1 MNLKPLL
8 GLVIHFLI
16 GLTVSGQIKISGK
29 LIDHNSGNSLEHVS
43 IQVESEP
50 ETQFTDRE
58 GYFEM
63 RTFIENKAV
72 LVCKLEEYETLRI
85 PLQLSIYED
94 NVDLGFISLI
104 SLKKAVSDKVWF
116 ELSQEEVEGGANE
129 IDNIS
134 GLLTAGKDVFSRAA
148 AYDFGSNF
156 FRSRFLGSE
165 HGIVMLNGVALNKI
179 TSGRPEWSN
188 WGGLNDALRKQEQ
201 FAEMHVTNYS
211 LGGMAKSINMNSE
224 ASRQNKGI
232 KFSMAAANKNY
243 QSRMMLTYAT
253 GLLKNGWAFMFSG
266 SLRKADEGFRK
277 GTNYDAHSF
286 LVSID
291 KEFGTRHRLNS
302 SLIYADNLRGKSSPM
317 TQEVFELKSNQYNSY
332 WGYQLDRIRNSREKR
347 VLEPIFQLNH
357 DFRLNERVR
366 IQSHLTYQFGQSSA
380 SRMDYGGHTLVHNS
394 EFLTGGGS
402 NPDPSYYQK
411 LPSYFLRDSSNPN
424 YAKAYL
430 AEKEFNNNGQ
440 IKWKELY
447 EANLNQP
454 EGKNAIYALYDDRQD
469 SEYLS
474 LKTNFSF
481 DFKNNFLIEGSLYT
495 SRFSSENYAYMKDLM
510 GGSGYLDI
518 DSFEDDLNEAQNDLK
533 NPNRIVEEK
542 EKFRYNY
549 NLQARESRMF
559 LKTSH
564 SSKKSNVFLGLEFA
578 LTNYQRIGIYENGAN
593 PGSASLGKSSP
604 LSFMASRVKAGFS
617 HRFTGR
623 HILLMNANYLENA
636 PTIKNAFSN
645 VRVSNDLVKD
655 IRSNALYG
663 IDLKYMWRHP
673 VIQAT
678 LSVYLLK
685 MTGLTNISFY
695 YADGLTGL
703 DNQESSA
710 YVQEIKTGIDKQNA
724 GLEFAI
730 EARILTNVK
739 LRGIAAIGNSVY
751 ASDPELYLTS
761 NSIEGAL
768 DLGSSFLKGYY
779 ANSGPQNAFSL
790 GFEYSSP
797 KYWWLSSSLN
807 FFDKSFI
814 SIAPITRTRN
824 FFLDSDGL
832 PINGIDPEI
841 TRDLLKQESLMPY
854 MTVNFVGGKSW
865 KIRNWYIGFFASLNN
880 LMNSVY
886 KTGGYEQSRNAN
898 YRTLLEDKIRDKP
911 LFGPKYWFSYGT
923 TFFTSMYIRI

>member
-1 MNLKPLL
+1 MNIKPLF
-8 GLVIHFLI
+8 GLVIYFLI
-16 GLTVSGQIKISGK
+16 GLTVRGQIKIKGRFV
-29 LIDHNSGNSLEHVS
+29 DHASSNYLEHVS
-43 IQVESEP
+43 IQIENESEI
-50 ETQFTDRE
+50 QFTDRE

-63 RTFIENKAV
+63 NTLLEKKAV

-85 PLQLSIYED
+85 PLQLSIYQD

-104 SLKKAVSDKVWF
+104 SLKKTVSNKAWF
-116 ELSQEEVEGGANE
+116 ELSQEEVEGGSNE

-134 GLLTAGKDVFSRAA
+134 VLLTAGKDVFSRAA

-156 FRSRFLGSE
+156 FRPRFLGSE

-201 FAEMHVTNYS
+201 FAEMHATNYG

-224 ASRQNKGI
+224 ASRQNKSI
-232 KFSMAAANKNY
+232 KFSMAVANKNY

-266 SLRKADEGFRK
+266 SFRKADEGFRR
-277 GTNYDAHSF
+277 GTNYDAKSL

-317 TQEVFELKSNQYNSY
+317 TQEVFELKSNVYNSY
-332 WGYQLDRIRNSREKR
+332 WGYQLDAKRNSREKR
-347 VLEPIFQLNH
+347 ILEPIFQLNH
-357 DFRLNERVR
+357 DFRLNERLR

-380 SRMDYGGHTLVHNS
+380 SRMDYGGHSLSYNS

-424 YAKAYL
+424 YTKAYL
-430 AEKEFNNNGQ
+430 AEKEFKNNGQ
-440 IKWKELY
+440 IKWEELY

-481 DFKNNFLIEGSLYT
+481 DFKSNFLFEGSLYT
-495 SRFSSENYAYMKDLM
+495 SRFSFENYAFMKDLM
-510 GGSGYLDI
+510 GGAGYLDI
-518 DSFEDDLNEAQNDLK
+518 DSFADDLNEAQNDLK

-542 EKFRYNY
+542 EKFRYHY
-549 NLQARESRMF
+549 TLQAKESRIF

-564 SSKKSNVFLGLEFA
+564 SSKKSNVFLGVELA
-578 LTNYQRIGIYENGAN
+578 LTDYQRNGIYENGAN

-604 LSFMASRVKAGFS
+604 LSFITSGVKAGFS
-617 HRFTGR
+617 YRFTGR
-623 HILLMNANYLENA
+623 HILLINANYLENA

-655 IRSNALYG
+655 LKSNALYG

-678 LSVYLLK
+678 LSGYLLK
-685 MTGLTNISFY
+685 LTGLTNISFY

-703 DNQESSA
+703 ENQESSA
-710 YVQEIKTGIDKQNA
+710 YVQEILTGIDKQNV

-730 EARILTNVK
+730 EARILANVK
-739 LRGIAAIGNSVY
+739 LRGIAAIGNSIY

-768 DLGSSFLKGYY
+768 DLGKSFLKGYY
-779 ANSGPQNAFSL
+779 ASGGPQKAFSF

-797 KYWWLSSSLN
+797 KYWWLSSSFN

-814 SIAPITRTRN
+814 SIAPIARTRN

-841 TRDLLKQESLMPY
+841 TKGLLKQESLKHY
-854 MTVNFVGGKSW
+854 MTLNLVGGKSW
-865 KIRNWYIGFFASLNN
+865 KIKNWYVGFFASLNN

-898 YRTLLEDKIRDKP
+898 YRTLLEDKNREKP